1 MKAPRSLSC
10 GRELARK
17 MWTYWSEID
26 AGEGRV
32 ARGKAFRMA
41 RAMKYTSGRPL
52 KRPPTRGEPRA
63 RDAMSIE
70 EAGRKRSSKRPAPQ
84 CPADAG
90 RWAIPKPCCVV
101 GRPRADLQRQGQNI

>member
-1 MKAPRSLSC
+1 M
-10 GRELARK
+10 
-17 MWTYWSEID
+17 
-26 AGEGRV
+26 

-52 KRPPTRGEPRA
+52 KRPPTRGERRGPRD
-63 RDAMSIE
+63 DAMSIE